1 MKGIKKIA
9 IQNYLKSTVQRLI
22 EHKATLATQLAYD
35 YAIHRGGS
43 YDVQQ
48 HVISKKY
55 QKC

>member
-9 IQNYLKSTVQRLI
+9 IQNYLESSVQRLI
-22 EHKATLATQLAYD
+22 EHKATLAMQLAYD
-35 YAIHRGGS
+35 YAIHHGGS

-48 HVISKKY
+48 HVISKKH